1 MGLRISADSD
11 TWWHLRT
18 GDWIR
23 ETGRVPLEDPFSFTQ
38 AGTEWR
44 YPSAAWISQ
53 IAMSWLF
60 ERTGP
65 AGLNLGLAATVTAAL
80 ALIYPV
86 MGGGVFQ
93 RAFLLVL
100 TASTSAVFWSA
111 RPHLATYLFFAAFVL
126 ILEKWREGRA
136 KLLLW
141 LPPIMLVWV
150 NSHPGFAAG
159 FVVYGI
165 YLLAHVIERVV
176 GNRVGGFKEGL
187 KESSLRP
194 LLLVAL
200 LMLLAVMLNP
210 SGPAMLSYPFE
221 TLSIGVLRDF
231 IQEWQSPNFH
241 DAANL
246 PFLFTVLFSL
256 LILGRSRR
264 TISTTE
270 ALLLVIFGAMA
281 FLAGRNIA
289 LFALVSAPVLAR
301 HLGVIVEDWQA
312 KGLRPLELD
321 RAPGRAQSL
330 LNIAIVLL
338 ALSAVVAKAA
348 QVLPRAANQ
357 TAFEE
362 RFPVAAT
369 EFILDQD
376 LPGPIFNSY
385 NFGGYLIWAMPD
397 LPVFI
402 DGRTDLY
409 ADGSLEQWLRLA
421 TAEEGWEQKLARHEI
436 QLILIE
442 DFWPLAHRLEAAGW
456 DKIYA
461 DEITV
466 IFVHQ

>member
-1 MGLRISADSD
+1 M
-11 TWWHLRT
+11 
-18 GDWIR
+18 
-23 ETGRVPLEDPFSFTQ
+23 
-38 AGTEWR
+38 
-44 YPSAAWISQ
+44 
-53 IAMSWLF
+53 
-60 ERTGP
+60 
-65 AGLNLGLAATVTAAL
+65 
-80 ALIYPV
+80 
-86 MGGGVFQ
+86 
-93 RAFLLVL
+93 
-100 TASTSAVFWSA
+100 
-111 RPHLATYLFFAAFVL
+111 
-126 ILEKWREGRA
+126 
-136 KLLLW
+136 
-141 LPPIMLVWV
+141 
-150 NSHPGFAAG
+150 
-159 FVVYGI
+159 
-165 YLLAHVIERVV
+165 
-176 GNRVGGFKEGL
+176 
-187 KESSLRP
+187 
-194 LLLVAL
+194 
-200 LMLLAVMLNP
+200 
-210 SGPAMLSYPFE
+210 
-221 TLSIGVLRDF
+221 
-231 IQEWQSPNFH
+231 
-241 DAANL
+241 
-246 PFLFTVLFSL
+246 
-256 LILGRSRR
+256 
-264 TISTTE
+264 
-270 ALLLVIFGAMA
+270 
-281 FLAGRNIA
+281 
-289 LFALVSAPVLAR
+289 
-301 HLGVIVEDWQA
+301 
-312 KGLRPLELD
+312 RPLELD